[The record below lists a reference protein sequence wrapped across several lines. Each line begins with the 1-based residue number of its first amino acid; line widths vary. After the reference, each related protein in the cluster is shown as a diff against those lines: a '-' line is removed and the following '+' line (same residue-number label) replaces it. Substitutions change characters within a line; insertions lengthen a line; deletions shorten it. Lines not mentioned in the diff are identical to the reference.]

1 MWAMSQLRFKDS
13 RVVVLGGAGFLGSHL
28 SEKLIDEGAD
38 VVVIDNFLTG
48 SQNNISHLVGERF
61 TLVDY
66 NITNFLHVPGSVDF
80 IFNFASPASPVDF
93 ERYPIQILKVGA
105 LGTHHGLGLALA
117 KGARFLQASTSEVYG
132 DPLVNPQPETYWG
145 NVNPIGLRGVYDEGK
160 RYGEALTMAYQRTHG
175 LETRIV
181 RIFNTYGPRMRPN
194 DGRAVPTFFSA
205 ALRNEPLPV
214 HGDGMQTRSMCYV
227 DDLIEGIVRL
237 ALSDEREPVNIGNPH
252 EITML
257 ELAETI
263 QRVVGISPGIEF
275 QPRPKDDP
283 NVRNPDITKA
293 KQTLGW
299 SPEVDLEAGLRRTA
313 DWFRQTIEA

>member
-1 MWAMSQLRFKDS
+1 MRGMSQQRFNDS
-13 RVVVLGGAGFLGSHL
+13 RAVVLGGAGFLGSHL
-28 SEKLIDEGAD
+28 SEKLMAEGAE
-38 VVVIDNFLTG
+38 VLVIDNFLTG
-48 SQNNISHLVGERF
+48 SEANVSHLFGERF

-66 NITNFLHVPGSVDF
+66 NITNFLHVPGSVDYV
-80 IFNFASPASPVDF
+80 FNFASPASPVDF

-105 LGTHHGLGLALA
+105 LGTHHALGLSLA
-117 KGARFLQASTSEVYG
+117 KGARFVQASTSEVYG
-132 DPLVNPQPETYWG
+132 DPLVNPQPESYWG

-194 DGRAVPTFFSA
+194 DGRAVPAFFSA

-214 HGDGMQTRSMCYV
+214 HGDGTQTRSMCYV

-237 ALSDEREPVNIGNPH
+237 ALSEEREPVNIGNPH

-263 QRVVGISPGIEF
+263 QDVVGNHPGIEF
-275 QPRPKDDP
+275 HPRPQDDP
-283 NVRNPDITKA
+283 NVRNPDISKA
-293 KQTLGW
+293 KRVLGW
-299 SPEVDLEAGLRRTA
+299 EPQVSLRDGLARST
-313 DWFRQTIEA
+313 DSFRAALS